1 MKRFSKN
8 FIAFTLSEMMIV
20 LLIISVISAATLPA
34 ITSRDE
40 SKAGGI
46 SASTGST
53 STVYSNWMYDS
64 SFTKGFYY
72 KKDQNHIFSVGKNIG
87 NLSASQIN
95 TTFKN
100 NNGSPTLVLW
110 QTQNKDSVLK
120 GSSDIVLLDKDSVKR
135 GSLGFDRNVNM
146 AIGYYAGVSN
156 AISENDAVKNVV
168 IGTYAGNRI
177 GFGNTLIGAYAGYIG
192 DTNRGTVYNK
202 NVVVGSNIRNYC
214 AMYSSVVVG
223 SYASSY
229 CIPTN
234 YTYPRMDNYV
244 GIGAYSGYG
253 SPSNN
258 FSGVNIG
265 YYAGAR
271 KDNVSNYAK
280 NDSLNA
286 INIGA
291 YSGYNSSPNGY
302 IDGLNRTDPKINQ
315 NTGIISIG
323 YWAGSEQ
330 YVSKNSGTKVSG
342 DGFGAV
348 NIGAYAGHGSVRG
361 GNVNIGRF
369 ADYNNSGQNSDKG
382 DFKVNIGEYAGAN
395 TTGVSVKSV
404 NIGTYAGRNS
414 TSPYSINVGVYAGGS
429 SNQDH
434 NVNIGA
440 YAGWANKAKNSVF
453 IGTYAGAYVEGNE
466 NIVISS
472 ITEPQ
477 SSVVRTF
484 TGNRN
489 TFIGCLKDLS
499 LVENQ
504 NFSYRF
510 CLGGQMPNKNIEGT
524 KNMWMVT
531 SGGGVRPQYD
541 YQMLFL
547 PSGIK
552 ALSSI
557 GFKNTLILLY
567 ARYVVTPNGT
577 MYAFSDRRLKENIKP
592 TQNGIDKLRKVI
604 VYQYNMIGNSE
615 PRIGVIAQQLKKFYP
630 YAVEKAPESIKKG
643 GYLYVNNDWL
653 IFSLAQSI
661 KDVDKMTESLTNT
674 LSEQVKNMTKLSQRV
689 DNIEVRLDRI
699 SKSNQETK
707 KQLKEM
713 ESITK
718 KWSSK

>member
-40 SKAGGI
+40 SQAGGI

-72 KKDQNHIFSVGKNIG
+72 KIDKNHIFSVGKNIG
-87 NLSASQIN
+87 NLSASQMT

-110 QTQNKDSVLK
+110 QTQNKASVLK

-135 GSLGFDRNVNM
+135 GSLGFDRYANM

-192 DTNRGTVYNK
+192 DSNRGTVYNK
-202 NVVVGSNIRNYC
+202 NVVVGSSIRNYC
-214 AMYSSVVVG
+214 AMYSSVVIG

-229 CIPTN
+229 CIASN
-234 YTYPRMDNYV
+234 NTYPRMDNYV
-244 GIGAYSGYG
+244 GIGAYSGHG

-330 YVSKNSGTKVSG
+330 YVLKNSGTKVSG

-369 ADYNNSGQNSDKG
+369 ADYNNSGQNSEKG
-382 DFKVNIGEYAGAN
+382 DFKVNIGEYAGAS

-414 TSPYSINVGVYAGGS
+414 TSPYSINIGVYAGGK
-429 SNQDH
+429 SNQNY

-440 YAGWANKAKNSVF
+440 YAGWANKAKNSIF
-453 IGTYAGAYVEGNE
+453 IGNYAGAYVEGNE

-472 ITEPQ
+472 LTEPQ
-477 SSVVRTF
+477 TVSSSFV
-484 TGNRN
+484 GNRN
-489 TFIGCLKDLS
+489 VFIGCLKNLS
-499 LVENQ
+499 DVNS
-504 NFSYRF
+504 NYSYRF
-510 CLGGQMPNKNIEGT
+510 CLGGQMPVNSLNGNSKGIWVT
-524 KNMWMVT
+524 KNA
-531 SGGGVRPQYD
+531 GGTYGYT
-541 YQMLFL
+541 YQMLFT
-547 PSGIK
+547 PAGIR

-557 GFKNTLILLY
+557 GFKNTIILLY
-567 ARYVVTPNGT
+567 ARYVVLPNGT

-592 TQNGIDKLRKVI
+592 TQNGIDKLRKVV
-604 VYQYNMIGNSE
+604 VYQYNMIGNSA
-615 PRIGVIAQQLKKFYP
+615 PHIGIIAQQLMKVFP
-630 YAVEKAPESIKKG
+630 YAVEKAPEGTENS

-661 KDVDKMTESLTNT
+661 KDVDKMTVSLTNT
-674 LSEQVKNMTKLSQRV
+674 LSEQMKNMTKLSQRV
-689 DNIEVRLDRI
+689 DNLENKLDRI